1 MPKSIGV
8 NERHELAN
16 ELVSLG
22 LKEKEALVYMALLE
36 LGEIGSSKIAAKT
49 GLHTQFI
56 YMALDA
62 LERHGLAQHV
72 VRRGRKKF
80 SAKHPQALVRLVDQ
94 KKKTADLL
102 AARLEQITSISKEQR
117 FEVFQGNTS
126 YVAHE
131 FDLLREAPDAAEILI
146 ISGEGDRFLHE
157 MKNVMPEYES
167 LRIKK
172 KISVRYVGCQ
182 AQKEYLQSNTNKR
195 ELFTYRLL
203 PGLFTGQVSTDIW
216 PTAISFNVYGE
227 PVTSFVV
234 SNEVIAGSYKQ
245 FFETLWKMART

>member
-1 MPKSIGV
+1 MPKSIGE
-8 NERHELAN
+8 NERREIAN
-16 ELVSLG
+16 ELEKLG

-36 LGEIGSSKIAAKT
+36 LGEVGSSKIALKT

-56 YMALDA
+56 YLA
-62 LERHGLAQHV
+62 LESLEQHGLAQHV

-80 SAKHPQALVRLVDQ
+80 SAKHPQALVRLVDSQ
-94 KKKTADLL
+94 KKTADSL
-102 AARLEQITSISKEQR
+102 AARLELITSLPKEQR
-117 FEVFQGNTS
+117 FEVFQGSES

-131 FDLLREAPDAAEILI
+131 FDLLKEAPECSEILI
-146 ISGEGDRFLHE
+146 ISGEGDRFLNE
-157 MKNVMPEYES
+157 MRNVMAEYEA

-172 KISVRYVGCQ
+172 QIAVRYIGSH
-182 AQKEYLQSNTNKR
+182 AQKDYLQSNTNKR
-195 ELFTYRLL
+195 ELFSYRLL

-216 PTAISFNVYGE
+216 PSAISFNVYGE

-245 FFETLWKMART
+245 FFETLWKMAII